1 MIKKLQMKL
10 ISSVVSLIRLILL
23 NLIFRIPTDIYLL
36 CILVSRYFLLQV
48 QALTCAKVSAKKG
61 DIITLDFEPSVGRG
75 VKKTTCI
82 SSE

>member
-1 MIKKLQMKL
+1 MIKKLPMKL
-10 ISSVVSLIRLILL
+10 ISSVVSLIRSILL
-23 NLIFRIPTDIYLL
+23 TLIFRVSIEIYLL
-36 CILVSRYFLLQV
+36 CILVSLYFLLQV

-61 DIITLDFEPSVGRG
+61 DIITLDFESSVGRG